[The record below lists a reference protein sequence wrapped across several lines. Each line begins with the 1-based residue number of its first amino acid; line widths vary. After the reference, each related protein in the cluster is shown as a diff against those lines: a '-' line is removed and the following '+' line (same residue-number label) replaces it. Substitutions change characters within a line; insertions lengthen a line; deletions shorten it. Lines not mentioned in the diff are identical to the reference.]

1 MINKTVIKL
10 WIAYVLCIT
19 FLVTVGVVMAN
30 RLYPKVKSE
39 ILSYKQHQGID
50 CHKVKET
57 CDRKKGCK
65 CKLNCDSEG
74 KRLPPSGG
82 TAECPS
88 FCCEEKCE
96 CHAMGCP

>member
-1 MINKTVIKL
+1 MTALDKRMVFITIILLMLLTGGAWAAFKL
-10 WIAYVLCIT
+10 A
-19 FLVTVGVVMAN
+19 
-30 RLYPKVKSE
+30 S
-39 ILSYKQHQGID
+39 KQHQGID

-74 KRLPPSGG
+74 KRLPPAGG
-82 TAECPS
+82 LAECPS